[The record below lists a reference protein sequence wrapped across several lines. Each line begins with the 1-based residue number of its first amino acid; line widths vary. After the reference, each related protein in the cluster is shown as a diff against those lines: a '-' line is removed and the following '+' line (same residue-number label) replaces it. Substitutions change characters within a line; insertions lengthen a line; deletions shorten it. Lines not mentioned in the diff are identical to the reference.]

1 MVQKIRRP
9 LLKLNHVKM
18 SVPKMILNDHTFCF
32 CLKTNVCNI
41 ILKTEQT
48 TIVHAQ
54 QDRYV
59 SHDMIKH
66 HMITTDVISIWL

>member
-1 MVQKIRRP
+1 
-9 LLKLNHVKM
+9 
-18 SVPKMILNDHTFCF
+18 MILNDYTFCF